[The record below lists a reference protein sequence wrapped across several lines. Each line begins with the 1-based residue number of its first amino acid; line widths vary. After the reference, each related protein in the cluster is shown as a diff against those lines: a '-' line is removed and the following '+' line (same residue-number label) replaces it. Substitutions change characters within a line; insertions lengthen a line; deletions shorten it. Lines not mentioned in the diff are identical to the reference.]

1 MSTKLQSLELQ
12 GYKTF
17 AQKVRLEFPGAIT
30 AIVGPNGSGKSN
42 VSDAIRWVL
51 GEQSYTLLRGR
62 KTMDMIFAGSDQK
75 ARAGMASVTITFR
88 NEDGWLPIDYDEVA
102 LTRRAYRSGENEY
115 HLNGQR
121 VRLKDINELL
131 GQSGLAERTYTIIGQ
146 GLIDTALA
154 LKADERRSFFE
165 EAAGIGLFRGRRDEA
180 VGRLDQTRRNLE
192 RISDILAELEPRL
205 ASLSKQAKRA
215 KEYESLKADLKALLR
230 DWYGYHWHKSQ
241 GELSAAIRG
250 VEAQSRIAAEARAR
264 QGEKE
269 RLVNQIQ
276 ARIKAERDAIGEL
289 HRSLSQVHAAKERA
303 AREAAILSERLIAA
317 DRSLKQ
323 FGEESE
329 LNQVEYQHQEER
341 LAQTQ
346 QEIDRLRKGIETAG
360 AEKKRVEAELET
372 QLAEMNTLR
381 RRLSDQRNQS
391 AAKENDKVRV
401 KARLDEARERLRSI
415 DASNRTFEETGKKA
429 ESELAGIREKL
440 RLAAETVSA
449 NEAAYQAAAN
459 ELAQVR
465 QEAEALLTERAA
477 IQSALAEIRTAQS
490 QKKARLDV
498 LTSADANLT
507 GVNQGAQ
514 FLVQAAKKSQLT
526 KAVTTIGALFRF
538 PKEAET
544 AAAAVLGE
552 ALDGVIVDRSD
563 WAAAAGLLRAGN
575 NGRVVISDDGGDRTM
590 ESGPNEA
597 LLAAGCVPLM
607 AIVETEPEYAAL
619 ARRFLD
625 GAYLI
630 GGEADAAEAF
640 RKADALRSVL
650 RPGETLVTAAGERFD
665 GDGVVIAGTNPKVAL
680 LSRKREMRELAAE
693 IERIGTSEAAE
704 NAKLS
709 DLALRIDE
717 NSVRQS
723 AISEKRKE
731 LAAALDGDRKAHS
744 RLQID
749 VQKQEQFIAFQRQRI
764 QENEAQREKL
774 MIQINADRQALA
786 AAECALETIR
796 TEIRALQDAIH
807 AIHPEELQ
815 SQLQY
820 WTIEY
825 TVTGKSI
832 REAEARAKEAA
843 AQMERNQARIAA
855 NGEKIRAIEDEIA
868 VINERSETLRREET
882 ESGAEAKRIEAAI
895 QPAEGRLTAYDQS
908 AAAAQSDF
916 QSAQQRS
923 AAAEKSLMVAQ
934 LEVSRLQNG
943 LDSLKS
949 RIEEDFGLV
958 SFDFDEKVIGQS
970 TLPLGDLVS
979 ELASVEEIPESL
991 NDQIQRMKSSIRRMG
1006 PINPEAIREY
1016 DEVQERYAFLK
1027 TQLAD
1032 VRQADKDLREVI
1044 VELEEM
1050 MRTAF
1055 QTTFEKVQSEFR
1067 DLFTRLFGGGTAKL
1081 VLTDPDDL
1089 NSSGI
1094 DIQAKLPGRR
1104 EQELSLLSG
1113 GERSLTA
1120 VALVF
1125 ALLRVSPTPFCVFDE
1140 VDAALDEANVGRFC
1154 ELLRELSNEIQ
1165 FILITHNR
1173 NTVETADVI
1182 YGVTISKDS
1191 ISQVVS
1197 LRLDDVDQSYFS
1209 RA

>member
-276 ARIKAERDAIGEL
+276 SQIKAERDAIGEL
-289 HRSLSQVHAAKERA
+289 HRSLSQVHATKERA

-391 AAKENDKVRV
+391 VAKENEKVRV
-401 KARLDEARERLRSI
+401 KARLDEAQERLRSI
-415 DASNRTFEETGKKA
+415 DALSRTFEEAGKKA
-429 ESELAGIREKL
+429 ESELSGIREKL

-465 QEAEALLTERAA
+465 QEADALLAERAA
-477 IQSALAEIRTAQS
+477 IQSGLAEIRTARS
-490 QKKARLDV
+490 QRKARLDV

-507 GVNQGAQ
+507 GLNQGAQ

-563 WAAAAGLLRAGN
+563 WDAAAGLLRAGN
-575 NGRVVISDDGGDRTM
+575 NGRVVISDDGGGRAG

-607 AIVETEPEYAAL
+607 AIVETEPGYAAL

-630 GGEADAAEAF
+630 GEANAAEAF
-640 RKADALRSVL
+640 RKGNALRSEL
-650 RPGETLVTAAGERFD
+650 RPGETLVTSAGERFD
-665 GDGVVIAGTNPKVAL
+665 GDGVVVAGTNPKVAL

-693 IERIGTSEAAE
+693 IERIGASEATE
-704 NAKLS
+704 NAKLGE
-709 DLALRIDE
+709 LAHRIDE
-717 NSVRQS
+717 NSARQS

-731 LAAALDGDRKAHS
+731 LSAALDGDRKAHS

-764 QENEAQREKL
+764 QENEGEREKL
-774 MIQINADRQALA
+774 VIQINADRQALT
-786 AAECALETIR
+786 AAESASETIR

-815 SQLQY
+815 SQVQY

-855 NGEKIRAIEDEIA
+855 NGEKIRAIEGEIA
-868 VINERSETLRREET
+868 AINERSEALRREET
-882 ESGAEAKRIEAAI
+882 ESDAEAKRIEAAI

-1197 LRLDDVDQSYFS
+1197 LRLDDVDQSYYS

>member
-449 NEAAYQAAAN
+449 NEAAYQVAAN

-465 QEAEALLTERAA
+465 QEADALLAERAA
-477 IQSALAEIRTAQS
+477 IQSGLAEIRTARS
-490 QKKARLDV
+490 QRKARLDV

-507 GVNQGAQ
+507 GLNQGAQ

-563 WAAAAGLLRAGN
+563 WDAAAGLLRAGN
-575 NGRVVISDDGGDRTM
+575 NGRVVISDDGGGRSG

-607 AIVETEPEYAAL
+607 AIVETEPGYAAL

-630 GGEADAAEAF
+630 GEANAAEAF
-640 RKADALRSVL
+640 RKGNVLRSEL
-650 RPGETLVTAAGERFD
+650 CPGETLVTSAGERFD
-665 GDGVVIAGTNPKVAL
+665 GDGVVVAGTNPKVAL

-693 IERIGTSEAAE
+693 IERIGASEATE
-704 NAKLS
+704 NAKLGE
-709 DLALRIDE
+709 LALRIDE
-717 NSVRQS
+717 NSARQS

-731 LAAALDGDRKAHS
+731 LSAALDGDRKAHS

-764 QENEAQREKL
+764 QENEGQREKL
-774 MIQINADRQALA
+774 VIQINADRQALT
-786 AAECALETIR
+786 AAESASETIR

-815 SQLQY
+815 SQVQY

-855 NGEKIRAIEDEIA
+855 NGEKIRAIEGEIA
-868 VINERSETLRREET
+868 AINERSEALRREET
-882 ESGAEAKRIEAAI
+882 ESDAEAKRIEAAI

-979 ELASVEEIPESL
+979 ELSSVEEIPESL

-1006 PINPEAIREY
+1006 PINPEAIKEY

-1055 QTTFEKVQSEFR
+1055 QTTFEKVQAEFR

-1209 RA
+1209 RV